1 MTVTARIHCLT
12 DAEPPSFHGT
22 AGVPKAYAVNLNI
35 ECETDA
41 PFDDPSKDR
50 AHAAFKLFLEKAGG
64 ASFYLF
70 EAKFGLLPGVG
81 GAPPSGK
88 TGVTALTLLY
98 KIGGGAGQGDVVSE
112 PALDS
117 APLLN
122 WLEEEATRRRNTP
135 KEDERSYWLVAS
147 GANPDGAAIDQ
158 TAIGATHELRAA
170 HAWNAP
176 VAHRF
181 GLTSLLLL
189 PITDDDLGKT
199 GTFRLVLVS
208 FDGSTPAPDVT
219 TIEPFPD
226 DKAPDTVDIPY
237 DMGASFA
244 VPTVC
249 RAARLQ
255 LPPKDFPGLVT
266 ADGYLQVDSTPDA
279 VRRFLNLFEERAA
292 TLMSAM
298 LALTRTFSS
307 SYGQPQSVPLKQTA
321 QDLATT
327 FSATWAASTDG
338 GKSYPLTAQNCAWR
352 AVACLTVALDPLTI
366 ALFRPASELSKPE
379 GQILSILVSS
389 ILGAFDD
396 KSAKPSAEETL
407 AAIRKFLVESP
418 LLDANALAF
427 TKALRRMHGLELV
440 KEDAARE
447 ALLIDLLLTYYETNL
462 EAAYAVP
469 AARAKAIAAKLPGGK
484 ETATNGFALDEM
496 AAMGLFEKRLHEEG
510 GFEAAIT
517 RYFETAADGM
527 DASKIPLGIARAY
540 GKGYGENSLETA
552 AIAKGWRLFGQ
563 VLDGTFNG
571 AEAARRS
578 AGADFLMAFLNN
590 PGANQPLSQKLA
602 RRDTPLKR
610 LTQLIHDADY
620 FVPRLLS
627 PITIPEICFHEIL
640 HRLPVP
646 RLPSALA
653 AGTALNLV
661 KQVFEAAYADA
672 IEPLLEFSKTD
683 VRFVPDN
690 VPHPLPI
697 QIADSLTPADVDL
710 FAHHFNGIAVAMRR
724 QDSDSS
730 PFVHLNLASLTW
742 TRVNDAEHPGSQK
755 FADVPDE
762 NGAIH
767 PILPASVDGRNALFL
782 NYEGFPFA
790 CAAFSETVPP
800 GGGAQASPRR
810 PFYQYDVA
818 DYKLSPGKAAPQL
831 AYGRP
836 FEVFSFVTTNS
847 GSVPPALAKST
858 STPWRPAADIKAELI
873 DKALISRVD
882 CQRRTAIGRIA
893 LLEAAGNKGGA
904 ESRRI
909 GAPLPDVHP
918 LANDYPRLVL
928 ASNAAAA
935 PGTLDLMRLSDGS
948 GGFIFPTDVGE
959 IKQSRILLA
968 DPDWLGAKGKLTIG
982 LFTAPAGLDNPAAF
996 EISATGPGPGLDG
1009 NDKLFISMQMLST
1022 SGTDNEYRL
1031 SLQPGDGTASRSINV
1046 SLSADV
1052 DRGWFR
1058 FTLQAIEDKPVAF
1071 SFAEPEA
1078 TGGAGHG
1085 VRDIPLLLLAPGADG
1100 WKSGLSQ
1107 PVKGTISVPRTG
1119 FLDFERWFANADLR
1133 ADVFGTPPPGTT
1145 DTPQA
1150 RLFDALLTAYVMR
1163 HRDNEMA
1170 NSLANLPDPS
1180 VIALRV
1186 TLAVADRLGDQP
1198 VAMLQKDISLKGL
1211 LASIASSIPS
1221 GDMLI
1226 SVLKTKVFGPLNDK
1240 FNFDVEVSPAQDGQL
1255 NLDVGG
1261 KIAAKVPAGVVAQL
1275 SIAPLVETRH
1285 FHPPSTALPSV
1296 FHAGMLQYI
1305 TASYPKTSAL
1315 PAALA
1320 FPETALR
1327 IEVMADVLVGQDAA
1341 TALAGA
1347 MTFVA
1352 PVEAARRYDLRTRDD
1367 VRSADRNNWRLV
1379 GEIDITTQRWRVTG
1393 RPIYHHV
1400 NPRQFRTDGK
1410 SSEDPVI
1417 YPALS
1422 VARRSPND
1430 DLATFETEAFFD
1442 RVNLDAETVTQRLLP
1457 LPSGTVLQS
1466 FPWDAP
1472 SATYFRHH
1480 FTLRSRYAEALV
1492 NQGARTV
1499 PAWPR
1504 PQNPK
1509 TPDPLDEWTLR
1520 VAMLADHSRLTV
1532 TRPQMRA
1539 LIPLTASTGTDATVQ
1554 STPPVLAVLQEPP
1567 FARAGLADRVS
1578 AEIRTGFGYG
1588 FDAPAVDKDQRVHI
1602 LNSRKEV
1609 GPDPRLT
1616 YSPMP
1621 DERAFGLTLR
1631 AEGPIGL
1638 IFDQPSAPA
1647 PAFANSMLTLMPVSV
1662 LEDRQPVLEEHF
1674 MGVALRR
1681 HVDPNWATVNPLQQ
1695 GKLILF
1701 DPGQS
1706 AWVELAGG
1714 DPFVIKLQFFD
1725 AASKALATEN
1735 FLTIENLLDQ
1745 AGKKTN
1751 EWEIRVAKIVLDPV
1765 PDVTEAKREVPIARF
1780 AEEHVVGLVL
1790 LHQPTAPKQYST
1802 SILGIPNQAK
1812 NSSDSQNA
1820 QPMVLAGFEWSPR
1833 RIVGTESLDIQDS
1846 QLLLPEAVVWPGMV
1860 SAPTFLAWTRTSLD
1874 HDRGRELK
1882 FDAGGKQTAL
1892 EWGTIAFSDVEAR
1905 IENGSFSLRKGNTGS
1920 GIPIWAASSTLVEH
1934 RFPVHVHRHLAAIST
1949 HFADGA
1955 GRPVEVF
1962 SRADLVRAMKTPLA
1976 SNSGPITCCRIV
1988 EFETPAMIL
1997 TSSQSD
2003 LVPRTYKSAYFDLQS
2018 TAYPFPTGTAP
2029 GAVELFF
2036 RFVGSA
2042 EHLRKFAS
2050 FEISLARAVSKKPD
2064 GTNGA
2069 PDPDDP
2075 GSLSINLA
2083 VADNGFTLGLWLR
2096 LAADKISASRLTSSG
2111 NREEVPIAGSPRPW
2125 RPLGPGFMVSIKTK
2139 EKSGTTTPGL
2149 EFWTD
2154 VSLLHSNGA
2163 ASAGD
2168 FDFNWLFS
2176 SSDASDP
2183 VEAVRPQALAA
2194 MTEVQARIVAV
2205 SPPIPLM
2212 LKS

>member
-22 AGVPKAYAVNLNI
+22 ASDPKGYAVNLNI

-41 PFDDPSKDR
+41 PFDDQSKDE

-64 ASFYLF
+64 ASFFLF
-70 EAKFGLLPGVG
+70 EATFGLLPGVG

-98 KIGGGAGQGDVVSE
+98 KIGGGPGQGDVVSE
-112 PALDS
+112 PALNS

-122 WLEEEATRRRNTP
+122 WLEEEAARRRNTP
-135 KEDERSYWLVAS
+135 QEDKAPYWLVAS
-147 GANPDGAAIDQ
+147 GTNPDGAAIDQ
-158 TAIGATHELRAA
+158 AAIGATHELRAA

-181 GLTSLLLL
+181 GLTRLLLL

-219 TIEPFPD
+219 KIEPFPD

-237 DMGASFA
+237 DIGGGFA

-255 LPPKDFPGLVT
+255 LPPTDFPGLVT
-266 ADGYLQVDSTPDA
+266 ANGFLQVDSTPDD

-298 LALTRTFSS
+298 LALSRTFPS
-307 SYGQPQSVPLKQTA
+307 SYGQPQSAPLKQTA
-321 QDLATT
+321 QNLAAT
-327 FSATWAASTDG
+327 FSASWGVSTDG

-352 AVACLTVALDPLTI
+352 AAACLTVALDSLTI
-366 ALFRPASELSKPE
+366 ALFRPASALSNPE
-379 GQILSILVSS
+379 GQVLSILVSS

-396 KSAKPSAEETL
+396 KFVKPSAEDTL
-407 AAIRKFLVESP
+407 AAIRKFLAQSP
-418 LLDANALAF
+418 LLSASAPAF
-427 TKALRRMHGLELV
+427 TKALRRMHGLEQV
-440 KEDAARE
+440 KEDAATE
-447 ALLIDLLLTYYETNL
+447 ELLIDLLLTYYETNL
-462 EAAYAVP
+462 EAAYPVP
-469 AARAKAIAAKLPGGK
+469 AVRAKAIAGKLPDGK
-484 ETATNGFALDEM
+484 ATTGFVLDEM
-496 AAMGLFEKRLHEEG
+496 AAIALFEKRLHEEA
-510 GFEAAIT
+510 GFEAAIM

-527 DASKIPLGIARAY
+527 DASKIPLGIAKAF
-540 GKGYGENSLETA
+540 GFAENSLEA
-552 AIAKGWRLFGQ
+552 AAVGKGWRLFGQ
-563 VLDGTFNG
+563 ALDSTVNG

-578 AGADFLMAFLNN
+578 SGADFLMAVLNN
-590 PGANQPLSQKLA
+590 RGTNQPLSRKLIGA
-602 RRDTPLKR
+602 GTPLER
-610 LTQLIHDADY
+610 LTDLISDADY

-646 RLPSALA
+646 TLPSALS
-653 AGTALNLV
+653 AGTARDLV
-661 KQVFEAAYADA
+661 KEVFEAAYTDA
-672 IEPLLEFSKTD
+672 IAPLREFSKTD
-683 VRFVPDN
+683 VRFVPDS

-724 QDSDSS
+724 KDSDSS
-730 PFVHLNLASLTW
+730 PFVHLNLARLTW
-742 TRVNDAEHPGSQK
+742 TRVKDDEHPGAQK
-755 FADVPDE
+755 FADAPDE

-767 PILPASVDGRNALFL
+767 PILPASVDGRNALFV

-790 CAAFSETVPP
+790 STAFSETVPP
-800 GGGAQASPRR
+800 GGEDQVSPRR

-818 DYKLSPGKAAPQL
+818 DYSPFPDKAAPQL
-831 AYGRP
+831 AYGRS

-847 GSVPPALAKST
+847 GSLPPVLAKSKA
-858 STPWRPAADIKAELI
+858 TPWRPEMDINGDLI
-873 DKALISRVD
+873 TPALISRID

-893 LLEAAGNKGGA
+893 LSEVAGNKGGA
-904 ESRRI
+904 ENRRI
-909 GAPLPDVHP
+909 GAPLPEVHP

-928 ASNAAAA
+928 ASNSAAA

-948 GGFIFPTDVGE
+948 GGFIFPTDVGATM
-959 IKQSRILLA
+959 QILLA
-968 DPDWLGAKGKLTIG
+968 DPDWLGGKGNLSIA
-982 LFTAPAGLDNPAAF
+982 LFTTPTGLDQPAIF
-996 EISATGPGPGLDG
+996 EIAATGPGPGFDG
-1009 NDKLFISMQMLST
+1009 NGKLFVLMKKEK
-1022 SGTDNEYRL
+1022 SGTENTFSL
-1031 SLQPGDGTASRSINV
+1031 SLLPEDGTGHRSIEV
-1046 SLSADV
+1046 TLRADI

-1085 VRDIPLLLLAPGADG
+1085 VRDIPLLLLAPGATG

-1107 PVKGTISVPRTG
+1107 PVKATISVPRTG

-1133 ADVFGTPPPGTT
+1133 ADVFGAPAPRTT
-1145 DTPQA
+1145 DTPQG

-1163 HRDNEMA
+1163 HRDDEMA

-1186 TLAVADRLGDQP
+1186 TLAVADRLVDQP
-1198 VAMLQKDISLKGL
+1198 VAMLQKDIPLKGL
-1211 LASIASSIPS
+1211 LASIAGTVPAD
-1221 GDMLI
+1221 DMLI
-1226 SVLKTKVFGPLNDK
+1226 PAQKENVFRVLDDK
-1240 FNFDVEVSPAQDGQL
+1240 FNFDIEVSPAQDGQL
-1255 NLDVGG
+1255 KLDVSG
-1261 KIAAKVPAGVVAQL
+1261 KITVQVPAGVVAQL

-1285 FHPPSTALPSV
+1285 FHPASTAFPSV
-1296 FHAGMLQYI
+1296 FHTGMLQYI
-1305 TASYPKTSAL
+1305 MASYPKTSAL

-1327 IEVMADVLVGQDAA
+1327 IEVMTDALVGQDAA

-1347 MTFVA
+1347 MTLVA
-1352 PVEAARRYDLRTRDD
+1352 PVEAARRYDLKTRGD
-1367 VRSADRNNWRLV
+1367 VQPADRNHWRMI

-1400 NPRQFRTDGK
+1400 NARQFRADGK
-1410 SSEDPVI
+1410 GSDDPVI

-1422 VARRSPND
+1422 VARQSSND
-1430 DLATFETEAFFD
+1430 GLARFEAEAFFD

-1480 FTLRSRYAEALV
+1480 FTLRSRYAGALV
-1492 NQGARTV
+1492 SQAARTV

-1504 PQNPK
+1504 PHPK

-1539 LIPLTASTGTDATVQ
+1539 LIPLTASTGIDATTR

-1588 FDAPAVDKDQRVHI
+1588 FDSQTIDKDQRVHI

-1616 YSPMP
+1616 YSPTP

-1638 IFDQPSAPA
+1638 TFDQPSAPA

-1662 LEDRQPVLEEHF
+1662 LEDGQPVLEEHF

-1681 HVDPNWATVNPLQQ
+1681 YVDPNWATVNPLQQ
-1695 GKLILF
+1695 GKSVVF

-1706 AWVELAGG
+1706 AWIELADG
-1714 DPFVIKLQFFD
+1714 DPFVIKLQFVD
-1725 AASKALATEN
+1725 AASKASATEN
-1735 FLTIENLLDQ
+1735 LLTIENLVDQ
-1745 AGKKTN
+1745 AGNKTK

-1765 PDVTEAKREVPIARF
+1765 PDATEAKREVPIARF
-1780 AEEHVVGLVL
+1780 TREHVAGLVL
-1790 LHQPTAPKQYST
+1790 LHQPIAPKQYST
-1802 SILGIPNQAK
+1802 SILGFPNQSR
-1812 NSSDSQNA
+1812 NSSDSENA
-1820 QPMVLAGFEWSPR
+1820 QPVMLAGFEWSPR
-1833 RIVGTESLDIQDS
+1833 RIVGTESQDVQDG

-1882 FDAGGKQTAL
+1882 FDAGAKHTAL

-1905 IENGSFSLRKGNTGS
+1905 IEKGSFSLRKGNTGR

-1976 SNSGPITCCRIV
+1976 GNFRPITCCRIV

-2003 LVPRTYKSAYFDLQS
+2003 LIPRTYKSAYFDLQS

-2036 RFVGSA
+2036 RFVGVP

-2050 FEISLARAVSKKPD
+2050 LDISLARAVGKKPD
-2064 GTNGA
+2064 GTLGTPA
-2069 PDPDDP
+2069 ADDP
-2075 GSLSINLA
+2075 GPLSINLA

-2096 LAADKISASRLTSSG
+2096 LAADKISASRLSSSG
-2111 NREEVPIAGSPRPW
+2111 DREDVPIASSPKPW
-2125 RPLGPGFMVSIKTK
+2125 RPMAPGFIVSIKTK
-2139 EKSGTTTPGL
+2139 EKGGTTTPGV

-2176 SSDASDP
+2176 PSDAGDP

-2205 SPPIPLM
+2205 SPPIPLI
-2212 LKS
+2212 LSK